1 MGVMGDTEP
10 FVTLIIPCRNE
21 AAFIQGCLDS
31 VVRND
36 YPQQLM
42 EIFVLD
48 GMSQDGTRELIQSF
62 IKQYKNMTLL
72 DNAALT
78 IPSAMNIGI
87 RKAQGSVIMKID
99 GHAVYPSDYIR
110 KCVDGLRQYDAE
122 NVGGVITAVPRDN
135 TILGRSIV
143 LSLSNIFG
151 IGNSTF
157 RLGCSH
163 PVLAKTTYSGCYK
176 RDVFDRV
183 GLYDENILRSE
194 DVVLNAKLLKVG
206 GRIIVD
212 PGIVVVYYA
221 RSRFGA
227 FVRHNFDNGFWV
239 TYPLRFGVVF
249 VSLRHLIPMVFVT
262 GLMALAAF
270 AAMAPGFWAAVSVQM
285 LMLTVAVYL
294 MSCLLFAIQVARTQ
308 KDLRFLFT
316 MPLIFGALHLSYG
329 FGSCWGLLNVALS
342 FFRRK

>member
-163 PVLAKTTYSGCYK
+163 PV
-176 RDVFDRV
+176 
-183 GLYDENILRSE
+183 
-194 DVVLNAKLLKVG
+194 
-206 GRIIVD
+206 
-212 PGIVVVYYA
+212 
-221 RSRFGA
+221 
-227 FVRHNFDNGFWV
+227 
-239 TYPLRFGVVF
+239 
-249 VSLRHLIPMVFVT
+249 
-262 GLMALAAF
+262 
-270 AAMAPGFWAAVSVQM
+270 
-285 LMLTVAVYL
+285 
-294 MSCLLFAIQVARTQ
+294 
-308 KDLRFLFT
+308 
-316 MPLIFGALHLSYG
+316 
-329 FGSCWGLLNVALS
+329 
-342 FFRRK
+342 